1 VGKELS
7 SKVFIIAISLIFLT
21 GLAGIGALYF
31 YINKDQYDTT
41 FTYNPIS
48 KEPTSYT
55 LTINAPEDNT
65 LVQDGSVIVSGKTA
79 PFATIIV
86 VNGEQTT
93 GFEAQGTGDFSKII
107 TLSEG
112 VNILQI
118 TAFDK
123 EGTIKTATKYVYFT
137 KDKLE
142 E

>member
-1 VGKELS
+1 
-7 SKVFIIAISLIFLT
+7 
-21 GLAGIGALYF
+21 
-31 YINKDQYDTT
+31 
-41 FTYNPIS
+41 
-48 KEPTSYT
+48 
-55 LTINAPEDNT
+55 
-65 LVQDGSVIVSGKTA
+65 VIVSGKTA

>member
-1 VGKELS
+1 LS

>member
-1 VGKELS
+1 MGKELS